1 MDVHPLGVI
10 LAIIFMV
17 LPLVLAVLIDRQVA
31 AFQRQ
36 AFGHLAK
43 AARNL
48 RVMSWAVFAYY
59 IVVLTGSWLIGD
71 LKAIFIIPMPVEGVQ
86 IYVRIGAAI
95 LAYIFAHF
103 VAREL
108 FLVTQPR
115 KN

>member
-1 MDVHPLGVI
+1 MAVHPV
-10 LAIIFMV
+10 AV
-17 LPLVLAVLIDRQVA
+17 VLAAITMLAPCLLALVIDQQVR

-48 RVMSWAVFAYY
+48 RIMVWAVFAYY
-59 IVVLTGSWLIGD
+59 AVVLAGSWLIGD
-71 LKAIFIIPMPVEGVQ
+71 LEAMFMIPMPVEGVQ
-86 IYVRIGAAI
+86 IYIRIGAAI
-95 LAYIFAHF
+95 LAYVFALF

-115 KN
+115 KT